1 VADKHH
7 LAKLKLISRK
17 NSAAVWKM
25 AKYAKPA
32 EAPEPLIERS
42 LTRRTA
48 MQKLGYLKSSFLG
61 TCTVLICSTPALAQD
76 ATDEEA
82 SRPIARAESQAVPGA
97 IIVTAR
103 RQEESLSDVPISIAA
118 YDQASLDKQGVRSI
132 DDISQ
137 ITPGVTLTR
146 GDQRNAGAANI
157 AIRGISST
165 AGSSTTGIYIDDTP
179 IQVRNIGF
187 SAFSPFP
194 AVFDLERV
202 EVLRG
207 PQGTLFGA
215 GSQGGTVRFIT
226 PKPDLDIMR
235 VYGRSELA
243 FTEGGDVSYEAG
255 AAVSVPLVEGKL
267 GARVSGYHRRD
278 GGYIDRVNY
287 LTGEVLDENSNYSET
302 IVLQAALKWQP
313 LETLT
318 ITPSVFY
325 QDIDLGDGNY
335 YWEDLSNPDDGE
347 FRSGNAVLNTSTDR
361 FVLPALAVELDLGE
375 VSLFSNTSYF
385 DRKQSAVND
394 YTVFEAA
401 LWTGS
406 PYYPA
411 GMFAPA
417 FQRNEQQNFTQEIR
431 LQSNNP
437 DARLSW
443 VVGAFYSHSKQVA
456 AQLVQDTFLP
466 DLFFQRNGVPFEV
479 VFGQGLVDGLY
490 TFVLDDARS
499 VDKQLAGF
507 GQIDWRV
514 TDKLTLTAGLRVSET
529 KFDIRAQFVGPVVG
543 PPVDDVGKQNE
554 TPITP
559 KFGITYEP
567 SEELLLYANAAK
579 GFRIGGYNPA
589 VGVPCGVSAGEPIP
603 GTPLGNIGL
612 TNRPALFESDS
623 VWSYEV
629 GTKSQ
634 MFDRRVSVD
643 ASAFYID
650 WKNIQQ
656 NVGLACGFAFTDNLG
671 SATSKGFDIALQAA
685 VTDALTLGA
694 QVGYVKAEFDET
706 VRAGPT
712 APLNLVTEGD
722 DIPLNPWQVNLNGQ
736 YSYGLFGQEGYSRFD
751 YKFQSEQT
759 AATPGLNPLN
769 GGSDLTL
776 FGRQE
781 LHQLSLR
788 SGVRMEVFDVSLF
801 VNNVFNTHKALF
813 RQHDTA
819 ASPLYRAVT
828 VRPRTFG
835 LTVSARY

>member
-1 VADKHH
+1 
-7 LAKLKLISRK
+7 
-17 NSAAVWKM
+17 M
-25 AKYAKPA
+25 
-32 EAPEPLIERS
+32 
-42 LTRRTA
+42 
-48 MQKLGYLKSSFLG
+48 
-61 TCTVLICSTPALAQD
+61 PALAQD
-76 ATDEEA
+76 ATDEDTNQA
-82 SRPIARAESQAVPGA
+82 DARAESQTPPGT

-103 RQEESLSDVPISIAA
+103 RQEESLADVPISIAA

-226 PKPDLDIMR
+226 PKPDLDFMR
-235 VYGRSELA
+235 VYGRAEVA
-243 FTEGGDVSYEAG
+243 MTEGGAASYEAG
-255 AAVSVPLVEGKL
+255 AAVSVPLVEGSL
-267 GARVSGYHRRD
+267 AARVSGYHRRD

-287 LTGEVLDENSNYSET
+287 MSGEVLDKNANHSET

-313 LETLT
+313 TETLT

-325 QDIDLGDGNY
+325 QDIDIGDGNY
-335 YWEDLSNPDDGE
+335 YWEDLSDPDDGE

-361 FVLPALAVELDLGE
+361 FILPALAVELDLGGA
-375 VSLFSNTSYF
+375 SLFSNTSYF

-417 FQRNEQQNFTQEIR
+417 FQNNEQQNFTQEIR

-437 DARLSW
+437 EARLSW
-443 VVGAFYSHSKQVA
+443 VFGAFYSHSKQVA

-466 DLFFQRNGVPFEV
+466 ELFFNRTGVPFEV

-507 GQIDWRV
+507 GQLDWRL
-514 TDKLTLTAGLRVSET
+514 TDKLTLTAGVRVSQT
-529 KFDIRAQFVGPVVG
+529 KFNIRAQFAGPVVG
-543 PPVDDVGKQNE
+543 PPVDDTGEQKE

-559 KFGITYEP
+559 KFGVTYEP
-567 SEELLLYANAAK
+567 NDDLLLYANAAK

-589 VGVPCGVSAGEPIP
+589 VGVPCGVSAGDPRP

-612 TNRPALFESDS
+612 SNRPPLFESDS

-634 MFDRRVSVD
+634 MFGSRVSVD

-650 WKNIQQ
+650 WQNIQQ

-671 SATSKGFDIALQAA
+671 SATSKGFDFAVQAA
-685 VTDALTLGA
+685 VTNALTLGG

-706 VRAGPT
+706 VRAGPS
-712 APLNLVTEGD
+712 AARNLVTEGD

-736 YSYGLFGQEGYSRFD
+736 YSYDLAGHDGYSRFD
-751 YKFQSEQT
+751 YKFQSEQK
-759 AATPGLNPLN
+759 ATTPALNPLN

-776 FGRQE
+776 IGRQE

-788 SGVRMEVFDVSLF
+788 SGVRMDAFDISLF

-819 ASPLYRAVT
+819 ASPLYRSIT

-835 LTVSARY
+835 MTVSARY